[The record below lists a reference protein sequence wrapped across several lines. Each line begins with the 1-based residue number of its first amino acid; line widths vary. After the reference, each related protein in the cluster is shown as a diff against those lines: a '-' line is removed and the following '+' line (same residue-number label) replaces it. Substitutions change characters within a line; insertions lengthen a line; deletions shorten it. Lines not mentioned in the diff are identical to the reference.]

1 MLGRS
6 SIKYIQ
12 IGFITR
18 LLLMAIILS
27 LPIDYRLKTILVFS
41 TDFIDCWTLKLVA
54 YFNKDVKDAWKL
66 CKSYR
71 YQSIDKAIDL
81 FTYFILYVYLGLSPI
96 YLYIIIIR
104 LIGITMF
111 YKTLNSHWL
120 IIFPDVFKEMLL
132 YDWFISKLNVA
143 NFNIIF
149 VSKIIF
155 EYIWHNYMNNNNYK
169 KDD

>member
-1 MLGRS
+1 MLGQS

-18 LLLMAIILS
+18 LLLIAIILS
-27 LPIDYRLKTILVFS
+27 LPIDYRLKTILVFF
-41 TDFIDCWTLKLVA
+41 TDFFDCWATKLVA
-54 YFNKDVKDAWKL
+54 HINKDIEHPWKL
-66 CKSYR
+66 CKSYK
-71 YQSIDKAIDL
+71 YQSIDKAVDL
-81 FTYFILYVYLGLSPI
+81 FTYFILYVSLGLSPI

-111 YKTLNSHWL
+111 YKTLNSYWL

-132 YDWFISKLNVA
+132 YDWFISKINVV

-149 VSKIIF
+149 ISKIIF
-155 EYIWHNYMNNNNYK
+155 EYVWHNYMNNNNYK